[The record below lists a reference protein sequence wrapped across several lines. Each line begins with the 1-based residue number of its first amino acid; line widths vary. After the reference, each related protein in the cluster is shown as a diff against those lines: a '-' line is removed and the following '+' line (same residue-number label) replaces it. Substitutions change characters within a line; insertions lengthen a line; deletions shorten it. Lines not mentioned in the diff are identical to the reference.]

1 MRGDQIAA
9 SPKPH
14 PLDLDRILPKIMSV
28 GLHTAE
34 EWGTGVGERWNLR
47 RVSDV
52 RPSPPINECSQAQS
66 HKDLMSTSDSNGRVL
81 LR

>member
-34 EWGTGVGERWNLR
+34 EWGTGVGESGWNLR

-52 RPSPPINECSQAQS
+52 RPSPSY
-66 HKDLMSTSDSNGRVL
+66 
-81 LR
+81 